1 MGDISDDKA
10 LLLDVGAAM
19 AEIEPYVHDSLLMMG
34 LSNILSR
41 VRIALGGTPVANNP
55 AVAGGRPPP
64 WTQGVPTP
72 HQQGLLQAAQSALQP
87 PGGLRG
93 TRPVTMNVDDLKPGP
108 TLSQADIDQM
118 RQAQQAY
125 MAGTLAGGSNPAIE
139 QMLKEKLAA
148 QEKALQQAFS
158 DALTTAPTSGKGL
171 LAGTSLSG
179 RSDAASRALGAQRDY
194 EKQQRLAELEERARQ
209 KQQDL
214 NDFYANTTPVSYGSI
229 KRVPYIIQG
238 EVKFDEVYNNDP
250 KRLDYALRRGA
261 LDMLDYAYGHGC
273 FGVTDVG
280 LDAFSHQRVYR
291 LKLEVLKP

>member
-1 MGDISDDKA
+1 MGDISDDKD
-10 LLLDVGAAM
+10 LLLDVGAAL

-34 LSNILSR
+34 LSNLLSR
-41 VRIALGGTPVANNP
+41 VRIALGGTPMANNP
-55 AVAGGRPPP
+55 AVV
-64 WTQGVPTP
+64 QS
-72 HQQGLLQAAQSALQP
+72 LLQAAQSALQP